1 MAFNIENF
9 FSKRGLEAVKTQG
22 LHKVAGAMIGVDE
35 VTIKD
40 AAQIIGTRARLRR
53 SEFAK
58 IADGIRALAA
68 VTEG

>member
-9 FSKRGLEAVKTQG
+9 FSKRGLEAIKSKG
-22 LHKVAGAMIGVDE
+22 LHKVAGAMIGIDE

-40 AAQIIGTRARLRR
+40 AAQVIGTRARLRR
-53 SEFAK
+53 QEFAK
-58 IADGIRALAA
+58 IASGIQALAA